1 MKLKLEEQWAEVL
14 AILFAVAGFILSVLL
29 QHALL
34 SYITIIIAG
43 LVAGR
48 VFYIKHITEP
58 ILPFVLI
65 IAGFL
70 LGYLAG
76 GFWASRFW
84 LVLFFLVAL
93 VVSYYLHKRRIF
105 KVFQHE
111 RWVR

>member
-1 MKLKLEEQWAEVL
+1 MKLKLEGQWAEVL
-14 AILFAVAGFILSVLL
+14 AILFAVAGFMLSVLL

-34 SYITIIIAG
+34 SYITIIISG

-76 GFWASRFW
+76 GFWASRAL
-84 LVLFFLVAL
+84 LVLLFVAAL
-93 VVSYYLHKRRIF
+93 AVSYFLHKKGLLKLF
-105 KVFQHE
+105 KQE
-111 RWVR
+111 RWTK